1 MDPRMTASVRWVR
14 SVGRVARMAMAMAM
28 AAGAATSTARAADSG
43 GGDSAAPGVASPAP
57 GSGGA
62 SEETAVEDADA
73 CIDENVKADL
83 FAKRKRRDVRDRLFQ
98 QTNRH
103 ELTALG
109 GYYASDLF
117 DGTYVVGGAYAYHMT
132 EDFAIEAHAALT
144 HIASSAGTELEQRY
158 VVLGTKS
165 RREILYHADL
175 VWDPAH
181 GKLRIGGAIRHF
193 DLYFAAGAGVI
204 DSVLSND
211 IAGNAAVGL
220 KFFIGR
226 AMAIRLDVRNYVYR
240 QQLLARKEWVDDVTS
255 TIGLSLFLP
264 VTE

>member
-1 MDPRMTASVRWVR
+1 MTAA
-14 SVGRVARMAMAMAM
+14 GRRAAGQTAGRALKMGAGM
-28 AAGAATSTARAADSG
+28 AAVLLGTF
-43 GGDSAAPGVASPAP
+43 AAPGRARAVDAAAAA
-57 GSGGA
+57 GGA
-62 SEETAVEDADA
+62 PPTSGAASEAPVTDADADPDADA
-73 CIDENVKADL
+73 CIDENVRADL

-103 ELTALG
+103 ELTVLG
-109 GYYASDLF
+109 GYYSSDLF

-144 HIASSAGTELEQRY
+144 HIASSAGTELEQLY
-158 VVLGTKS
+158 VVLGTKN

-181 GKLRIGGAIRHF
+181 GKLRLGGAIRHF
-193 DLYFAAGAGVI
+193 DLYVAAGAGVI
-204 DSVLSND
+204 DSVLSSD
-211 IAGNAAVGL
+211 IAGNAALGL

-226 AMAIRLDVRNYVYR
+226 AMAIRIDVRNYVYR
-240 QQLLARKEWVDDVTS
+240 QQLLARKEWVDDVT
-255 TIGLSLFLP
+255 TTLGLSLFLP

>member
-1 MDPRMTASVRWVR
+1 MDPRMTAGVLWVR
-14 SVGRVARMAMAMAM
+14 AVGRVAAMAMAL
-28 AAGAATSTARAADSG
+28 GAVAPTPSARAADSG
-43 GGDSAAPGVASPAP
+43 GGDGAAPDVASPAS
-57 GSGGA
+57 GSTGA
-62 SEETAVEDADA
+62 SEAAVEDADA

-117 DGTYVVGGAYAYHMT
+117 DGAYVVGGAYAYHMT

-226 AMAIRLDVRNYVYR
+226 AMAIRIDVRNYVYR